1 VQCSAYCPQLLSR
14 NHLPGYSFLNSR
26 NPTVGGGVAR
36 PQVDANPGL
45 PLDARVLGLPVG
57 VYWPPEKVRYPVQ

>member
-1 VQCSAYCPQLLSR
+1 
-14 NHLPGYSFLNSR
+14 
-26 NPTVGGGVAR
+26 VAR